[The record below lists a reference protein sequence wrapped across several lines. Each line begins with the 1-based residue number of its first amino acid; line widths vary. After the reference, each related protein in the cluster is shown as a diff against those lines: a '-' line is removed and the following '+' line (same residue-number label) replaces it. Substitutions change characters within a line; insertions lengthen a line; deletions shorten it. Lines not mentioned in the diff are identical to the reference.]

1 MNTLTNQHIAL
12 LAVQD
17 QVAGL
22 YAWGLPLEQI
32 VNNVALSMRA
42 WNREWTT
49 RDIKS
54 VLKMAGVNTDELEGV
69 C

>member
-1 MNTLTNQHIAL
+1 MEPTIHQHTAL

-32 VNNVALSMRA
+32 MYNVALSMRA
-42 WNREWTT
+42 WNREWTVE
-49 RDIKS
+49 DIKT
-54 VLKMAGVNTDELEGV
+54 VLAMRGVDMNELEYAY
-69 C
+69 

>member
-1 MNTLTNQHIAL
+1 MNTVTNQHIAL

-42 WNREWTT
+42 WNKEWTIK
-49 RDIKS
+49 DIEN
-54 VLKMAGVNTDELEGV
+54 VLKMAGVSTDELSS
-69 C
+69 

>member
-1 MNTLTNQHIAL
+1 MNTNQPIAL

-49 RDIKS
+49 KDIEHI
-54 VLKMAGVNTDELEGV
+54 LEMAGVSTDEIS

>member
-1 MNTLTNQHIAL
+1 MNTITNQHIAL

-32 VNNVALSMRA
+32 VNNVALSMQA
-42 WNREWTT
+42 WNKEWTT
-49 RDIKS
+49 KDIEH
-54 VLKMAGVNTDELEGV
+54 VLKMAGVSTDEVEN
-69 C
+69 

>member
-1 MNTLTNQHIAL
+1 MNTIVNQHVAL

-42 WNREWTT
+42 WNKEWTT
-49 RDIKS
+49 KDIEH
-54 VLKMAGVNTDELEGV
+54 VLKMAGVNTNEVES
-69 C
+69 